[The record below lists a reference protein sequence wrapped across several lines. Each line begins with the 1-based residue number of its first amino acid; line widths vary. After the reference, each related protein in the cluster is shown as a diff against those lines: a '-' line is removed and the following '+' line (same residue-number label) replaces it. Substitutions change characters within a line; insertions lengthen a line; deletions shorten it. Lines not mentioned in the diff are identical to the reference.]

1 MRRCSHFLVGNG
13 GLVGVCNLPKILES
27 KNIVEGVLGAKDGVV
42 KHGLGELGGFGAERV
57 SRSTERYSVAVR
69 KIMAAE
75 L

>member
-1 MRRCSHFLVGNG
+1 VRRCSHFLVGNG